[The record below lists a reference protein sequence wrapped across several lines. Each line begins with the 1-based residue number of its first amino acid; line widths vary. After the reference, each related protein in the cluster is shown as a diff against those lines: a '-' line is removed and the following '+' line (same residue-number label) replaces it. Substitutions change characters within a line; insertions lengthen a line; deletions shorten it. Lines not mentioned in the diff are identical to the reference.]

1 MSEVESEVRSP
12 RLEDLQSIPDL
23 DGRERIARLIVA
35 EPNYRVLFDRMMGVV
50 RDFVPFDWAYLFI
63 FTPGREYSRLVCR
76 YGPNIEFE
84 SRWFETGEK
93 YRDFITG
100 EETWIDDLESFL
112 AKGPHPELLQRR
124 ARPNRRP

>member
-12 RLEDLQSIPDL
+12 RPEDLQSIP
-23 DGRERIARLIVA
+23 DGRERIARLI
-35 EPNYRVLFDRMMGVV
+35 ETESNYRVLFDRMMGVA

-76 YGPNIEFE
+76 YGPHIEFE

-100 EETWIDDLESFL
+100 EVTWIDDLESFL
-112 AKGPHPELLQRR
+112 AQGP
-124 ARPNRRP
+124 